1 MEYPIKRVNDK
12 SLRCLIE
19 NYQITILN
27 PCRRG
32 KKLLVLDIDHTLSDH
47 TTSED
52 PMRPYL
58 HEFLSVTYAKYDI
71 IIWSASRM
79 KKIKSKLEQL
89 GVINS
94 PNYNIVTLL
103 DRKAMLMTSNIIK
116 DRDSGR
122 SFTTCKPLHLIW
134 AKFSEFY
141 DPRNTI
147 MVDDMEKNFKMNPQ
161 NGLTIKAFWKHNYAN
176 DEELCK
182 LAQYLLAISEH
193 DDLSS
198 LDHKCWEKYLTKV
211 TQKGNIPP
219 SYPKTC
225 PTCFSTNN
233 NKIGRILKNF
243 YTKVFLCFPWFIV
256 HLCPCIV
263 TKER

>member
-134 AKFSEFY
+134 AKFSES
-141 DPRNTI
+141 
-147 MVDDMEKNFKMNPQ
+147 
-161 NGLTIKAFWKHNYAN
+161 A
-176 DEELCK
+176 
-182 LAQYLLAISEH
+182 
-193 DDLSS
+193 
-198 LDHKCWEKYLTKV
+198 
-211 TQKGNIPP
+211 
-219 SYPKTC
+219 
-225 PTCFSTNN
+225 
-233 NKIGRILKNF
+233 
-243 YTKVFLCFPWFIV
+243 
-256 HLCPCIV
+256 
-263 TKER
+263 

>member
-1 MEYPIKRVNDK
+1 MEYPIKRVNNDK

-71 IIWSASRM
+71 IIWSAS
-79 KKIKSKLEQL
+79 
-89 GVINS
+89 
-94 PNYNIVTLL
+94 
-103 DRKAMLMTSNIIK
+103 
-116 DRDSGR
+116 SGR

-134 AKFSEFY
+134 AKFPEFY

-182 LAQYLLAISEH
+182 LAQYLLAISEL

-198 LDHKCWEKYLTKV
+198 LDHKCWEKYLTK
-211 TQKGNIPP
+211 
-219 SYPKTC
+219 SA
-225 PTCFSTNN
+225 
-233 NKIGRILKNF
+233 
-243 YTKVFLCFPWFIV
+243 
-256 HLCPCIV
+256 
-263 TKER
+263 